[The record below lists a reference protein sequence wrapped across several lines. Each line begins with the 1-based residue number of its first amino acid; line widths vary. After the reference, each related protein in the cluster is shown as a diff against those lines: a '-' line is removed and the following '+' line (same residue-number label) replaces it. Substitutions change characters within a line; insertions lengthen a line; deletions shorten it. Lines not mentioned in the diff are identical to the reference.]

1 MMLDK
6 VEKSKEAT
14 SYIKEVPTD
23 YVDPVEGKEY
33 LFFVNSGEEN
43 WINSNA
49 FGMLE
54 KVDNQ
59 YLNVVTQ
66 EVINV
71 DGLLK

>member
-1 MMLDK
+1 M
-6 VEKSKEAT
+6 
-14 SYIKEVPTD
+14 
-23 YVDPVEGKEY
+23 
-33 LFFVNSGEEN
+33 NSGEEN

-71 DGLLK
+71 DELLK